1 MYDLNNIIKAYIKKE
16 LTFVK
21 NNFKEM
27 GNLLPTKLLLKKLL
41 LKKLLLKKLLLDF
54 LFQKLLL
61 EKLLPRMFDDVELL
75 PALGT
80 LLLVCKNCICHHSCK
95 V

>member
-1 MYDLNNIIKAYIKKE
+1 
-16 LTFVK
+16 
-21 NNFKEM
+21 M
-27 GNLLPTKLLLKKLL
+27 GNLLPA
-41 LKKLLLKKLLLDF
+41 KLLLKKLLLDF

-80 LLLVCKNCICHHSCK
+80 LLLACKNCICHHSCK

>member
-1 MYDLNNIIKAYIKKE
+1 MYDLNNIIKAYIKKQ

-27 GNLLPTKLLLKKLL
+27 GNLLPA
-41 LKKLLLKKLLLDF
+41 KLLLKKLLLDF
-54 LFQKLLL
+54 LLQKLLL

>member
-1 MYDLNNIIKAYIKKE
+1 
-16 LTFVK
+16 
-21 NNFKEM
+21 M
-27 GNLLPTKLLLKKLL
+27 GNLLPA
-41 LKKLLLKKLLLDF
+41 KLLLKKLLLDF

-61 EKLLPRMFDDVELL
+61 KKLLPRMFDDVELL

-80 LLLVCKNCICHHSCK
+80 LLLAYKNCICHHSCK

>member
-1 MYDLNNIIKAYIKKE
+1 
-16 LTFVK
+16 
-21 NNFKEM
+21 M
-27 GNLLPTKLLLKKLL
+27 GNLLPTKLLLKTFTYNF
-41 LKKLLLKKLLLDF
+41 KKLLPIKLLLDF

-61 EKLLPRMFDDVELL
+61 EKLLPRMFDGVELL

-80 LLLVCKNCICHHSCK
+80 LLLAYKNCICHHSCK

>member
-1 MYDLNNIIKAYIKKE
+1 MYDLNNIIKAYIKKQ

-27 GNLLPTKLLLKKLL
+27 GNLLPTKLL

>member
-41 LKKLLLKKLLLDF
+41 LDF

-61 EKLLPRMFDDVELL
+61 KKLLPRMFDDVELL

>member
-1 MYDLNNIIKAYIKKE
+1 MYDLNNIIKAYIKKQ
-16 LTFVK
+16 LTFVR

-27 GNLLPTKLLLKKLL
+27 GNLLPTKLL

-80 LLLVCKNCICHHSCK
+80 LLLACKNCICHHSCK

>member
-27 GNLLPTKLLLKKLL
+27 GNLLPAKLLLKKLL
-41 LKKLLLKKLLLDF
+41 LK
-54 LFQKLLL
+54 
-61 EKLLPRMFDDVELL
+61 KLLPRMFDDVELL

>member
-1 MYDLNNIIKAYIKKE
+1 MYDLNNIIKAYIKKQ

-27 GNLLPTKLLLKKLL
+27 GNLLPA
-41 LKKLLLKKLLLDF
+41 KLLLKKLLLDF

-61 EKLLPRMFDDVELL
+61 KKLLPRMFDDVELL

>member
-1 MYDLNNIIKAYIKKE
+1 MYDLNNIIKAYIKKQ

-41 LKKLLLKKLLLDF
+41 LDF

-61 EKLLPRMFDDVELL
+61 KKLLPRMFDDVELL

>member
-41 LKKLLLKKLLLDF
+41 
-54 LFQKLLL
+54 
-61 EKLLPRMFDDVELL
+61 PRMFDDVELL